1 MGAHQPEPI
10 ERGSFQSARHA
21 RFTDDR
27 SRCRTRRA
35 GLVHA
40 GSLCT
45 PGTPGTLRALLRPPF
60 VGPAGRG
67 RSRRRLGLGA
77 LVRAERQQQQ
87 GLGAQRPRAEPEE
100 QQGPRSSD
108 RQLDA
113 RSHPRLAGALAH
125 DQGLTSA
132 LLDGR

>member
-1 MGAHQPEPI
+1 MGAPQPEPI

-21 RFTDDR
+21 RSTDHR
-27 SRCRTRRA
+27 SRCRIRRA
-35 GLVHA
+35 GLVHVR
-40 GSLCT
+40 SLCT
-45 PGTPGTLRALLRPPF
+45 PSTFSVFRVRPPF

-113 RSHPRLAGALAH
+113 RSHPSLAGALAH